1 MNTNFSEQGDEA
13 PTIEVR
19 VYRDGELIS
28 RELCESEDEASLIVD
43 TWTELEGVT
52 CEVDDLSAGSHYP
65 DEILEA
71 PLTTGPEADY
81 P

>member
-1 MNTNFSEQGDEA
+1 MNTNFSAQWDEA

-28 RELCESEDEASLIVD
+28 RELCESEDEASLIVE

-52 CEVDDLSAGSHYP
+52 CEVDDLSAGHHA
-65 DEILEA
+65 DEVLEP
-71 PLTTGPEADY
+71 PLTTGGEDDHR
-81 P
+81 

>member
-1 MNTNFSEQGDEA
+1 MNTNLSEPRDEA

-28 RELCESEDEASLIVD
+28 RELCESEDEAALTVD

-52 CEVDDLSAGSHYP
+52 CEVDDLSGSHHP
-65 DEILEA
+65 DEILE
-71 PLTTGPEADY
+71 PLLTTGREVDY